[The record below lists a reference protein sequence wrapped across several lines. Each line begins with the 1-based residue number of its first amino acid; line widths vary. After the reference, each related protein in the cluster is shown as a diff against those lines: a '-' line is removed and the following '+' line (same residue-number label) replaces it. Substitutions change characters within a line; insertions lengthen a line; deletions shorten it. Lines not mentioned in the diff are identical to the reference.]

1 MLLKNYYTVLKHTIR
16 IGEFMNSK
24 KTIYRVLNIL
34 TILLLLITTI
44 IGICSFNTS
53 HSYEFLNQYG
63 DSIQMW
69 GAGIYAHDSYFK
81 APIFI
86 GSDVTILLFVV
97 PLSIVTFLRTWKEQS
112 VENYICSFGLIGTLL
127 YYSASLAFGVTYNG
141 LHLVY
146 IALFGVC
153 FFSVCM
159 LLAKLHTVG
168 IRQGKVCTYHF
179 TKGIKVFLIVAGIS
193 LFIAWLPDI
202 IMSIKSGTSLDLIE
216 VYTTEITYVLDMG
229 IISPLI
235 FITYYLIRQENF
247 IGYVL
252 LRMIFK
258 ICMCIGIM
266 LPIQTIFQLLAG
278 ISIPIP
284 ALITKGLIFVV
295 MALFATYFEH
305 RIKRETHYI

>member
-1 MLLKNYYTVLKHTIR
+1 
-16 IGEFMNSK
+16 MNST
-24 KTIYRVLNIL
+24 KTIYKVLNIL
-34 TILLLLITTI
+34 IILLLLIITI
-44 IGICSFNTS
+44 ISICSFNTS
-53 HSYEFLNQYG
+53 HSYEFVNQYG

-97 PLSIVTFLRTWKEQS
+97 PLSIVTFLRVWKEQS
-112 VENYICSFGLIGTLL
+112 VENYICSFGIASLLL
-127 YYSASLAFGVTYNG
+127 YYSASLAFGVTYNS

-146 IALFGVC
+146 ITLFGVC
-153 FFSVCM
+153 LFSVCM
-159 LLAKLHTVG
+159 LIAKLHTIG
-168 IRQGKVCTYHF
+168 IKQEKVCNYHF
-179 TKGIKVFLIVAGIS
+179 TKGMKVFLIVAGIS
-193 LFIAWLPDI
+193 LFVAWLPDI
-202 IMSIKSGTSLDLIE
+202 IMSITSGTSLELIE

-229 IISPLI
+229 IISPLM
-235 FITYYLIRQENF
+235 FITYYLIRHEDF

-258 ICMCIGIM
+258 VCMCIGIM

-284 ALITKGLIFVV
+284 ALITKMFIFVI
-295 MALFATYFEH
+295 MALFATYFEYY
-305 RIKRETHYI
+305 IKRKTKYI

>member
-1 MLLKNYYTVLKHTIR
+1 
-16 IGEFMNSK
+16 MNSTK
-24 KTIYRVLNIL
+24 LIYRVLNIL
-34 TILLLLITTI
+34 TILLLLIITI
-44 IGICSFNTS
+44 ISICSFNTS
-53 HSYEFLNQYG
+53 HSYEFVNQYG

-69 GAGIYAHDSYFK
+69 GSGIYAHDSYFK

-97 PLSIVTFLRTWKEQS
+97 PLSIITFLKAWIEQS
-112 VENYICSFGLIGTLL
+112 VENYIRSFGIISTLL

-141 LHLVY
+141 LQLIY
-146 IALFGVC
+146 IALFGAC
-153 FFSVCM
+153 FFSACM

-168 IRQGKVCTYHF
+168 VRQGKVCIYHF
-179 TKGIKVFLIVAGIS
+179 TKGMKVFLIVAGIS
-193 LFIAWLPDI
+193 LFVAWLPDI
-202 IMSIKSGTSLDLIE
+202 IMSITSGNSLELIE

-229 IISPLI
+229 IISPLM
-235 FITYYLIRQENF
+235 FFTYYLIRHENF

-266 LPIQTIFQLLAG
+266 LPIQSIFQLLAG

-284 ALITKGLIFVV
+284 ALITKILIFVI
-295 MALFATYFEH
+295 MALFATYFEYY
-305 RIKRETHYI
+305 IKRKTKYIQLKDA

>member
-1 MLLKNYYTVLKHTIR
+1 MNKRKPLFKVLD
-16 IGEFMNSK
+16 
-24 KTIYRVLNIL
+24 IL
-34 TILLLLITTI
+34 IVILLLIVTI

-53 HSYEFLNQYG
+53 HSYEFVNQYG

-86 GSDVTILLFVV
+86 GSDFTILLFVV
-97 PLSIVTFLRTWKEQS
+97 PLSIVTFLRVLKEQS
-112 VENYICSFGLIGTLL
+112 IENYICSFGVVSLLL

-153 FFSVCM
+153 FFSACM

-168 IRQGKVCTYHF
+168 VRQGKVCTYHF

-193 LFIAWLPDI
+193 LFVAWLPDI
-202 IMSIKSGTSLDLIE
+202 IMSITSRTSLELIE

-229 IISPLI
+229 IISPLM
-235 FITYYLIRQENF
+235 FITYYLIRHEDF

-266 LPIQTIFQLLAG
+266 LPIQSVFQLLAG

-284 ALITKGLIFVV
+284 ALITKVLIFVI
-295 MALFATYFEH
+295 MALFATYFEYY
-305 RIKRETHYI
+305 IKRKTKYI

>member
-1 MLLKNYYTVLKHTIR
+1 MNKRKPLFKVLD
-16 IGEFMNSK
+16 
-24 KTIYRVLNIL
+24 IL
-34 TILLLLITTI
+34 IVILLLIVTI

-53 HSYEFLNQYG
+53 HSYEFVNQYG

-86 GSDVTILLFVV
+86 GSDFTILLFVV
-97 PLSIVTFLRTWKEQS
+97 PLSIVTFLRVLKEQS
-112 VENYICSFGLIGTLL
+112 IENYICSFGVVSLLL

-153 FFSVCM
+153 FFSACM

-168 IRQGKVCTYHF
+168 VRQGKVCTYHF

-193 LFIAWLPDI
+193 LFVAWLPDI
-202 IMSIKSGTSLDLIE
+202 IMSITSGTSLELIE

-229 IISPLI
+229 IISPLM
-235 FITYYLIRQENF
+235 FITYYLIRHEDF

-266 LPIQTIFQLLAG
+266 LPIQSVFQLLAG

-284 ALITKGLIFVV
+284 ALITKVLIFVI
-295 MALFATYFEH
+295 MALFATYFEYY
-305 RIKRETHYI
+305 IKRKTKYI